1 VQACPT
7 DISCHERDE
16 IRASKG
22 GRKLLFTLDPMPR
35 IVQLIV
41 IGFLIDIAA
50 GMLYKKSVK
59 CGCLYISNV
68 RTRSLPRM
76 VERYASLRGDAA
88 ERKAPK
94 KVRPTRGWDFEVYF
108 LSKERSIGWVL
119 YRWLLSVVALPAWQ
133 LLITFSSSHKM
144 ISTSRYMILEVPAR
158 QRRHQLQVKLLT

>member
-1 VQACPT
+1 MMERDKTATQRPKIDLTQPIVLSVQACPT

-22 GRKLLFTLDPMPR
+22 GRTLLFTLDPMPGW

-41 IGFLIDIAA
+41 ISFLIDIAA
-50 GMLYKKSVK
+50 GMLYKESVK

-76 VERYASLRGDAA
+76 VERYASLRGDAT

-94 KVRPTRGWDFEVYF
+94 KVRPTRGWESNYASS
-108 LSKERSIGWVL
+108 LT
-119 YRWLLSVVALPAWQ
+119 SVVLAGYCTGGYCRWWPCRPGNC
-133 LLITFSSSHKM
+133 SSPSQAV
-144 ISTSRYMILEVPAR
+144 TR
-158 QRRHQLQVKLLT
+158 